1 VIQNLDDGKETDVLI
16 MDFSKAFDKVSHNLL
31 MHKQEHYGIRGM
43 INNWMES
50 VLSGRTQAVIVEGEQ
65 STYLPVDSGVPQ
77 GSALGPNL
85 FLYYINDI
93 ATGLD
98 STVRLFVDDTIA
110 YLVIKSNSDA
120 LTLQRDLDK
129 LAQWEQ
135 LWKMAFHPNK
145 CNVLTISRNTTP
157 TKFKY
162 CLHDHVLESVDKVNY
177 MGVTISYDLKWESHI
192 NNICGKANKT
202 LGFLRRKPEHRFHLR

>member
-1 VIQNLDDGKETDVLI
+1 
-16 MDFSKAFDKVSHNLL
+16 MAFHKVSHNLL

-77 GSALGPNL
+77 GSALGPSL

-98 STVRLFVDDTIA
+98 STIRLFVDDIIA

-135 LWKMAFHPNK
+135 LWKMAFHPDK
-145 CNVLTISRNTTP
+145 CNVLTISRNKTP
-157 TKFKY
+157 NKFKY
-162 CLHDHVLESVDKVNY
+162 CLHDHVLESVDKVNN
-177 MGVTISYDLKWESHI
+177 MGVTISDDLKWESHI
-192 NNICGKANKT
+192 NNICGKANTT
-202 LGFLRRKPEHRFHLR
+202 LLTPQLEHRFHLR